1 MSEARALAQRLRARL
16 ARALGY
22 WRLRRIVVDAR
33 DEVQVQVERIV
44 WRRLALANRHWLRHT
59 TFIAITGSVGKTTAT
74 DVARVLLS
82 ELGEVGTAPHGINQP
97 YLISQSIARMR
108 RRHRFGLFE
117 VGIGKRGGHD
127 RIIARSMALVRP
139 SISVV
144 TTIGDD
150 HISAY
155 GSREGIAREKGK
167 LVEALPPDGIAVLN
181 ADDPL
186 VVAMRQRC
194 RGRVLTYGRDA
205 AANIRAENV
214 TANWPDRL
222 SFDVVYNGECRRIRT
237 QLCGEHWVT
246 SALAGIATAV
256 AAGMSL
262 DAIAERL
269 QSMPPAPQRMEPI
282 ERHGVTFVRD
292 DAKAPLWTM
301 PAVMAFLGNARA
313 ARKILVVGTLSDY
326 AEHRPAY
333 VSVARQARQV
343 ADHVVFFGQW
353 AWNVEREREGPD
365 DPRLR
370 CFNAFDAARAFVWSL
385 LRAGDLVLLKG
396 HEDDHMERLLE
407 WDGST
412 VVAKRPG
419 DALLPSATPFLHAGS
434 GNTAPRALIVGL
446 GNWGDRYGGTRHNV
460 GHAVVDR
467 LAERFAAHWEAFDG
481 GVFAQIQHA
490 NCGITLLK
498 LHTDMNVTGA
508 ALRAAEGAVSV
519 LPERTILVHDEVKLE
534 PGRIRGRQE
543 GGDGGH
549 LGARSV
555 LAAFEDHRFRRVKV
569 GVGMPPPG
577 RSLTE
582 HVLERFGGHERAS
595 LEAGIEAACDQSL
608 KFAAEIVRQA
618 PADAPASSPVRAGG

>member
-1 MSEARALAQRLRARL
+1 MSGTGAVPQRLLARL

-33 DEVQVQVERIV
+33 DEVQVHVERVV
-44 WRRLALANRHWLRHT
+44 WRHLALANRRWLRHT

-127 RIIARSMALVRP
+127 RIIDRSVALIRP

-167 LVEALPPDGIAVLN
+167 LVAALPADGIAVLN

-186 VVAMRQRC
+186 VVAMRDRC
-194 RGRVLTYGRDA
+194 RGTVLTYGRDA

-214 TANWPDRL
+214 TADWPDRL
-222 SFDVVYNGECRRIRT
+222 SFDVVHNGESRRIRT
-237 QLCGEHWVT
+237 QLCGEHWLT
-246 SALAGIATAV
+246 SALAGIATAI
-256 AAGMSL
+256 AAGMPL
-262 DAIAERL
+262 DAIAARL
-269 QSMPPAPQRMEPI
+269 QIMPPAPQRMEPI
-282 ERHGVTFVRD
+282 ERQGVTFVRD

-343 ADHVVFFGQW
+343 ADHVVFYGQW
-353 AWNVEREREGPD
+353 AWNVERERHGPD

-396 HEDDHMERLLE
+396 HEDDHMERFLA

-412 VVAKRPG
+412 AVAQVAD
-419 DALLPSATPFLHAGS
+419 DADLPRTIASIDAGA
-434 GNTAPRALIVGL
+434 GNAAPRALIVGL
-446 GNWGDRYGGTRHNV
+446 GNWGERYDGTRHNV

-467 LAERFAAHWEAFDG
+467 LAERCAARWEAFAG
-481 GVFAQIQHA
+481 GVLAHIQHA
-490 NCGITLLK
+490 GCAVTLLK
-498 LHTDMNVTGA
+498 LNTEMNVTGV
-508 ALRAAEGAVSV
+508 ALRGAEGAVSV
-519 LPERTILVHDEVKLE
+519 LPARTILVHDEVKLE

-569 GVGMPPPG
+569 GVGMPPAG
-577 RSLTE
+577 RSLTD
-582 HVLERFGGHERAS
+582 HVLGRFDEHERA
-595 LEAGIEAACDQSL
+595 AVAPGIEAACDQSL

-618 PADAPASSPVRAGG
+618 PAAVPASSPARAGG